1 MAAIAAEQSF
11 IAGELQ
17 TVPDPKQTYC
27 AVTVRYRINAN
38 DALFGFWHRS
48 GEQ

>member
-1 MAAIAAEQSF
+1 MRLDAT
-11 IAGELQ
+11 AGI
-17 TVPDPKQTYC
+17 DPKQTYC
-27 AVTVRYRINAN
+27 AVTVRTRINAN